1 MSNQKISLQN
11 PDVLTVAECFDEYIN
26 HCTIKNLSEE
36 TIKLYQNQFRVF
48 KGTLDDEEKLISDI
62 TSTDVDNFILYL
74 RKNHVC
80 NDITINSYLRGVRAF
95 LYFAM
100 EENYLQSFKV
110 TIPKVEKKIKETY
123 LDSELS
129 VLLKKPNLKT
139 ATFSEYK
146 IWVFSNYLL
155 ATGNRLSSALN
166 VQIRDLDFDNQLIQI
181 NKTKNRKA
189 QIIPM
194 SDSLCKILRE
204 YLKYRKG
211 ESDDYVFCNT
221 RGAKGDL
228 RTYEDMLSAYNRKR
242 GVNKTSAHLYR
253 HTFAKKWILNGGD
266 IFRLQKILGHSDLSV
281 VKEYV
286 QMFGNDLTVDFQKF
300 NPLDRMELS
309 HTKPKL
315 ALAK

>member
-1 MSNQKISLQN
+1 MSNQKITLQN
-11 PDVLTVAECFDEYIN
+11 PDVLTVKECFDEYIN
-26 HCTIKNLSEE
+26 HCTIKNLSEK
-36 TIKLYQNQFRVF
+36 TIKLYKNQFRVF
-48 KGTLDDEEKLISDI
+48 LETLDNEDKLIDDI
-62 TSTDVDNFILYL
+62 TSDDVDNFILYL

-100 EENYLQSFKV
+100 NENYLKPFKV
-110 TIPKVEKKIKETY
+110 TIPKVEKKIKQTY
-123 LDSELS
+123 LDSELK

-146 IWVFSNYLL
+146 MWVFSNYLL
-155 ATGNRLSSALN
+155 ATGNRLSSALSI
-166 VQIRDLDFDNQLIQI
+166 QIKDLDFDNQLIQI

-194 SDSLCKILRE
+194 SDTICKILRE

-211 ESDDYVFCNT
+211 SPDDYVFCNT
-221 RGAKGDL
+221 RGGKGDL
-228 RTYEDMLSAYNRKR
+228 RTYEDMLANYNRKR
-242 GVNKTSAHLYR
+242 GVAKTSAHLYR

-286 QMFGNDLTVDFQKF
+286 QMFGNDLTVDFDKF

-309 HTKPKL
+309 YTKPKL
-315 ALAK
+315 ALAR